1 MDEKIYQKYCELVSK
16 TVIPTGLSKDEML
29 LLKKP
34 LVDFVVQHTPRQLY
48 KFRACNERN
57 IDAFRNQQ
65 IWFGTGSQMNDDFDA
80 RLYCDKAWLSNAWKA
95 QIDDDGKLRVIKE
108 YQRQGTI
115 PPHIQ
120 KLFNSDILS
129 ILNANATTMDWD
141 RLNAETIAIVEKL
154 INVQLPFI
162 DQAEQT
168 SMKITSFSEDISSP
182 YMWGHYADNN
192 SGFALAYDFRN
203 AVYNEQNLPISELY
217 PIIYSDELLNATY
230 FLGYLMQYTIA
241 SVIANLSGFPMTV
254 FYSVIDNFIRCP
266 DLFMQIKCLIHKS
279 KLWDKEKEWRMT
291 LARTDPHIKNAFVI
305 KRPCAIYLGR
315 KIKDTSELILRNI
328 AYKQKI
334 PVYKMTIDDTSKE
347 YRLNAVRQKNTTKQ
361 LLLQ

>member
-1 MDEKIYQKYCELVSK
+1 MDAKVYQKYCELVSK
-16 TVIPTGLSKDEML
+16 TVIPTGLSKDGML

-34 LVDFVVQHTPRQLY
+34 LVDFVIQHTPRQLY

-57 IDAFRNQQ
+57 IEAFRSQQ

-80 RLYCDKAWLSNAWKA
+80 RLYCDKAWLSNAWKT
-95 QIDDDGKLRVIKE
+95 QITDDGKLRVIAE
-108 YQRQGTI
+108 YQKQGAI
-115 PPHIQ
+115 PQQIQ

-129 ILNANATTMDWD
+129 VINANVRNMYWD
-141 RLNAETIAIVEKL
+141 KLNAETISIVEKL

-168 SMKITSFSEDISSP
+168 SMKISSFSEDISSP

-203 AVYNEQNLPISELY
+203 AVYNEQNLPVSELY
-217 PIIYSDELLNATY
+217 PIVYNDELLDATY

-241 SVIANLSGFPMTV
+241 SIIANLSGFPMEI
-254 FYSVIDNFIRCP
+254 FYNIIDNFIQCP

-279 KLWDKEKEWRMT
+279 TLWDREKEWRMT
-291 LARTDPHIKNAFVI
+291 LARTASHVKNVFIIK
-305 KRPCAIYLGR
+305 KPCAIYLGR
-315 KIKDTSELILRNI
+315 KIKDTNELILRNI

-347 YRLNAVRQKNTTKQ
+347 YRLSAIHQKNTTKQ

>member
-1 MDEKIYQKYCELVSK
+1 MKDKTYQEYCRLVNK

-29 LLKKP
+29 QAKKP
-34 LVDFVVQHTPRQLY
+34 FVDFIVKNTPRQLY
-48 KFRACNERN
+48 KFRACNEQN

-80 RLYCDKAWLSNAWKA
+80 RLYCDKVWLANTWKE
-95 QIDDDGKLRVIKE
+95 QIDDGKLRVIKE
-108 YQRQGTI
+108 FQKRGTV
-115 PPHIQ
+115 PPNIQ
-120 KLFNSDILS
+120 KFFNSDILS
-129 ILNANATTMDWD
+129 VINNNAAIIDWD
-141 RLNAETIAIVEKL
+141 KLNTETIAIVEKL
-154 INVQLPFI
+154 INAQLPFI

-168 SMKITSFSEDISSP
+168 SMKISSFSEDISSP

-217 PIIYSDELLNATY
+217 PIVYSDELLDATC

-241 SVIANLSGFPMTV
+241 SVIANLSGFPMNV

-279 KLWDKEKEWRMT
+279 TLWDKEKEWRMT
-291 LARTDPHIKNAFVI
+291 LAHTASHIKNTFVI
-305 KRPCAIYLGR
+305 KKPCAIYLGR
-315 KIKDTSELILRNI
+315 KIKDTDELILRNI
-328 AYKQKI
+328 AYRQKI
-334 PVYKMTIDDTSKE
+334 PVYKMVIDDTSKE
-347 YRLNAVRQKNTTKQ
+347 YRLNAIRQKNTKKQ
-361 LLLQ
+361 LILD